1 MINTGDEKIKITAN
15 LIQKLLQIP
24 NGKIKIGGKMRP
36 KESDL
41 IIKFWRGQFRKEL
54 LKKLYIANVIKDLEK
69 RNELGRMFKLT
80 FLVIFFT
87 VMAEAMQSS
96 NVNQRF
102 LPSMKSNINIQDF
115 SWCKYILN
123 CLRRTRRQWPGAHKT
138 FNGPIGM
145 LAV

>member
-1 MINTGDEKIKITAN
+1 MIKIMAD
-15 LIQKLLQIP
+15 LIQKVFQIP
-24 NGKIKIGGKMRP
+24 NGKIKIEEKLRP

-41 IIKFWRGQFRKEL
+41 IIKFSCGQLNKEL
-54 LKKLYIANVIKDLEK
+54 LKRMYTANVIRDLKK
-69 RNELGRMFKLT
+69 RNELGRMLKLN

-102 LPSMKSNINIQDF
+102 LPSMKSDIITQDF
-115 SWCKYILN
+115 SWCEYILN
-123 CLRRTRRQWPGAHKT
+123 VLRRTRRQWPENERT
-138 FNGPIGM
+138 FNGPIGF